1 MTHEIAQPTPIAVTS
16 PEMAEKW
23 AAPVRCEVRPQLT
36 IPCLVQARMLISA
49 MIPKTTGTVY
59 FSNDRIR

>member
-49 MIPKTTGTVY
+49 MIPKMTGTVY